1 MNKIEKLLSTQIRMG
16 YWNGFSSAMYP
27 GQFAYKPISVNFDE
41 IWKNYKKINLYFHI
55 PFCKFLCSY
64 CGFLL

>member
-27 GQFAYKPISVNFDE
+27 GQFAYKPT
-41 IWKNYKKINLYFHI
+41 YK
-55 PFCKFLCSY
+55 CKF
-64 CGFLL
+64 